1 MLKSIKRYVLLVQ
14 NLCARNNYLVCEVQ
28 EAFRSIEDIHGLM
41 SMVKKTP
48 KPQMMAIYY
57 AKLTKIFWV
66 SDSHL
71 YHAYAWYKLYN
82 LQKSYNKNLTA
93 KDLQLMAS
101 SVLLATLAVT
111 PYDRKHGA
119 HHFELEM
126 EKDRNIRMA
135 NLLGFTL
142 DPKKDSREIVSAYFC
157 KYTHAGF
164 YAFSK
169 QITLDLN
176 SLYFL
181 FFIKFFCAGKYT

>member
-1 MLKSIKRYVLLVQ
+1 MAGDNLELLV
-14 NLCARNNYLVCEVQ
+14 LCPEKFCNFRCAKHCTLFTDLFPFPWCLQ

-41 SMVKKTP
+41 SMVKKSP

-66 SDSHL
+66 SDSNL

-82 LQKSYNKNLTA
+82 LQKSYNKNLTQ

-101 SVLLATLAVT
+101 SVLLATLSVT
-111 PYDRKHGA
+111 PYDRRHGA

-126 EKDRNIRMA
+126 EKDRNVRMA

-142 DPKKDSREIVSAYFC
+142 DPKRDTREVVSCFC
-157 KYTHAGF
+157 SGIAEMRF
-164 YAFSK
+164 P
-169 QITLDLN
+169 
-176 SLYFL
+176 
-181 FFIKFFCAGKYT
+181 

>member
-1 MLKSIKRYVLLVQ
+1 MAKMSAWFDTEVLKDMHSD
-14 NLCARNNYLVCEVQ
+14 RNNGFVCYLQ

-41 SMVKKTP
+41 TMVKKTP

-66 SDSHL
+66 ADSHL

-82 LQKSYNKNLTA
+82 LQRSYNKNLTA

-111 PYDRKHGA
+111 PYDCKHGA

-142 DPKKDSREIVSAYFC
+142 DPKKDSREVVSAC
-157 KYTHAGF
+157 VVP
-164 YAFSK
+164 K
-169 QITLDLN
+169 QVL
-176 SLYFL
+176 
-181 FFIKFFCAGKYT
+181 